1 MQGCRRM
8 PPSPAIPR
16 LMWFFAVVYAV
27 EGIGQAKSGIVWQP
41 LTHFLK
47 DTQGWGPTEIGASL
61 AIVDLP
67 WVIKPLYGLI
77 SDFLP
82 LFGSRRRAWLIL
94 ANLAG
99 AAAFAGVAMTG
110 SPAGIVPALVLTA
123 VAMAVSSTLCGALL
137 VENGQRTGRSSAFVN
152 QQWLFF
158 NIASIA
164 ASLLGGQL
172 AQHLDAPAALH
183 AAAWIAAAAP
193 LAVLPALMLIQEAP
207 AGIDLAA
214 LRQRLGALIQTLRS
228 RMLWLIAGYLFCYYF
243 SPGFGTPL
251 YFHLTDRLGFSQGFV
266 GLLSS
271 VNAAGWIAGGLLYRF
286 VLAHWD
292 TRSMLRLSIAAGVAT
307 MLAYLA
313 LSGPISAVAVYF
325 AAGIANMLATIATLT
340 LAAEACPEGAEGFG
354 FAALMSVIN
363 LATPLA
369 DTAGSAL
376 YEHVFAAQLAPLIVV
391 SAGFTALAWPLLRL
405 MPRLPLRQS
414 AGAAG

>member
-1 MQGCRRM
+1 M
-8 PPSPAIPR
+8 PRSPAISR
-16 LMWFFAVVYAV
+16 LMWFFAIVYAV
-27 EGIGQAKSGIVWQP
+27 EGVAQAKVGILWQP

-47 DTQGWGPTEIGASL
+47 QTQGWGPTEISASL
-61 AIVDLP
+61 AVVDLP
-67 WVIKPLYGLI
+67 WVIKPLYGLT

-123 VAMAVSSTLCGALL
+123 IAMAISSTLCGALL
-137 VENGQRTGRSSAFVN
+137 VENGQRTGHSSAFVN

-158 NIASIA
+158 NIALIA
-164 ASLLGGQL
+164 ASLAGGQL

-193 LAVLPALMLIQEAP
+193 LAVLPVLSLIQEAP
-207 AGIDLAA
+207 APLDLAA
-214 LRQRLGALIQTLRS
+214 LRQRFRALLQALRS
-228 RMLWLIAGYLFCYYF
+228 RLLWLIAGYLFCYYF

-251 YFHLTDRLGFSQGFV
+251 YFHMTDKLGFSQGFV
-266 GLLSS
+266 GLLAS
-271 VNAAGWIAGGLLYRF
+271 VNAAGWIAGGLLYRWT
-286 VLAHWD
+286 LSRLD
-292 TRSMLRLSIAAGVAT
+292 TGTMLRVSIACGVVT
-307 MLAYLA
+307 TLAYLG
-313 LSGPISAVAVYF
+313 LNGPVSSVSIYF

-354 FAALMSVIN
+354 FAALMSAIN

-376 YEHVFAAQLAPLIVV
+376 YEHVFANRLAPLIVV
-391 SAGFTALAWPLLRL
+391 SAAFTALAWPLLRF
-405 MPRLPLRQS
+405 MPRPPSR
-414 AGAAG
+414 

>member
-1 MQGCRRM
+1 M
-8 PPSPAIPR
+8 PRSPAISR
-16 LMWFFAVVYAV
+16 LMWFFAIVYAV
-27 EGIGQAKSGIVWQP
+27 EGVAQAKVGILWQP

-47 DTQGWGPTEIGASL
+47 QTQGWGPTEISASL
-61 AIVDLP
+61 AVVDLP
-67 WVIKPLYGLI
+67 WVIKPLYGLT

-99 AAAFAGVAMTG
+99 AAAFVGVAMTG

-123 VAMAVSSTLCGALL
+123 IAMAISSTLCGALL
-137 VENGQRTGRSSAFVN
+137 VENGQRTGHSSAFVN

-158 NIASIA
+158 NIALIA
-164 ASLLGGQL
+164 ASLAGGQL

-193 LAVLPALMLIQEAP
+193 LAVLPVLSLIQEAP
-207 AGIDLAA
+207 APLDLAA
-214 LRQRLGALIQTLRS
+214 LRQRFRALLQALRS
-228 RMLWLIAGYLFCYYF
+228 RLLWLIAGYLFCYYF

-251 YFHLTDRLGFSQGFV
+251 YFHMTDKLGFSQGFV
-266 GLLSS
+266 GLLAS
-271 VNAAGWIAGGLLYRF
+271 VNAAGWIAGGLLYRWT
-286 VLAHWD
+286 LSRLD
-292 TRSMLRLSIAAGVAT
+292 TGTMLRVSIACGVVT
-307 MLAYLA
+307 TLAYLG
-313 LSGPISAVAVYF
+313 LNGPISSVSIYF

-354 FAALMSVIN
+354 FAALMSAIN

-376 YEHVFAAQLAPLIVV
+376 YEHVFANRLAPLIVV
-391 SAGFTALAWPLLRL
+391 SAAFTALAWPLLRF
-405 MPRLPLRQS
+405 MPRPPSR
-414 AGAAG
+414 